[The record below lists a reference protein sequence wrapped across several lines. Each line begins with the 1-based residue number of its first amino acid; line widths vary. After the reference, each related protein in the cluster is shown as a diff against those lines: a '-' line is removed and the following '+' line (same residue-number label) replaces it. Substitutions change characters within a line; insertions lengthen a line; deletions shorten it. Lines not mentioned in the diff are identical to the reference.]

1 MSIKMPARPSMPGP
15 AAGLFKESRV
25 AFFLVK
31 LLIIHFSMC
40 TRITVVILKS
50 HFRAALEETIGND

>member
-1 MSIKMPARPSMPGP
+1 MSIKMPARPSMLVQPQDCLRK
-15 AAGLFKESRV
+15 AV

-31 LLIIHFSMC
+31 LFIIHFSMW

-50 HFRAALEETIGND
+50 HFRAALEETISND